1 MLTNSP
7 YHIIPTALQKLDT
20 FTLFDTVSSTKFK
33 ANEKTNP
40 TIYLTTATNLNITA
54 IKCVARKSSYS
65 GMLVAQKAGITVI
78 AFTNGNSEMNFD
90 NADFKMDRVDDF
102 DIAQLN

>member
-1 MLTNSP
+1 
-7 YHIIPTALQKLDT
+7 
-20 FTLFDTVSSTKFK
+20 
-33 ANEKTNP
+33 
-40 TIYLTTATNLNITA
+40 
-54 IKCVARKSSYS
+54 
-65 GMLVAQKAGITVI
+65 MLVAQKAGITVI